1 MRGGAGVWSQASD
14 FRSDAVRHQYT
25 ASLVMQA
32 PAQRAHILQ
41 DAPLS
46 LVLNARP
53 VQSRCYSYLLN
64 EMTSEWRN
72 ELGSSDHCDGAVWRI
87 LLEEVGAWWV
97 NWVFITTHKFHFFNI
112 VFFSLIRTGLAQTRA
127 LWSLAFSTFY
137 PSTTECLL
145 FQSLSLR
152 AWD

>member
-72 ELGSSDHCDGAVWRI
+72 ELGSRDHCDGAVWRI

-112 VFFSLIRTGLAQTRA
+112 VFFFF
-127 LWSLAFSTFY
+127 LWLELVL
-137 PSTTECLL
+137 PRQGHCDHLL
-145 FQSLSLR
+145 FPPFTLLPQSACSFNP
-152 AWD
+152 